1 MKDGKL
7 KSKDFFN
14 VKDDPYITFH
24 SNKIA
29 QTGPHTLDVKGTFT
43 IRGVSKAETLTFTIS
58 GNGTGV
64 GDIKEQWPSTVT
76 STRGT
81 DLSAYSQRPRKT
93 LGFETPASKLQAS
106 VASTVL
112 AGSVDQ
118 ACRYRRSI
126 SQIMI
131 VPEQRAQEWTTH
143 SPIND
148 FAFSSKYFLR
158 HRSLTGAQS
167 VARTRRHRRS

>member
-14 VKDDPYITFH
+14 VKDDQYITFH

-29 QTGPHTLDVKGTFT
+29 QTGPNALDVKGTFT

-64 GDIKEQWPSTVT
+64 GEIKEQWPSD
-76 STRGT
+76 RNE
-81 DLSAYSQRPRKT
+81 YSRHGPCLPILNGRERP

-106 VASTVL
+106 VASTV
-112 AGSVDQ
+112 
-118 ACRYRRSI
+118 
-126 SQIMI
+126 
-131 VPEQRAQEWTTH
+131 
-143 SPIND
+143 
-148 FAFSSKYFLR
+148 
-158 HRSLTGAQS
+158 
-167 VARTRRHRRS
+167 